1 MAVSSPG
8 GAGNASDLILPP
20 DQTPLHSAPP
30 RSPHAF
36 QAMSNDGSP
45 SPSRTPTKEREYGT
59 TPSSRRS
66 GPASEDCS
74 PLGVPRFYPLGHI
87 DFELPGSEDA
97 KLEVDAARE
106 QQEGSSPGHK
116 QRQEGSSPHRG
127 QQQEGSSPHQVQQQ
141 TGQELEEQAGLWQ
154 QHLRHPQR
162 QRVEQQPPEEASF
175 GPAMPIDIAPHGTWA
190 SLPAPFKAA
199 VAEN

>member
-74 PLGVPRFYPLGHI
+74 PLRAPIFPTTSPGQV
-87 DFELPGSEDA
+87 DFESPGSGDA
-97 KLEVDAARE
+97 KLEDEDARIH
-106 QQEGSSPGHK
+106 QEESLSQSSW
-116 QRQEGSSPHRG
+116 E
-127 QQQEGSSPHQVQQQ
+127 QQQEGPSLCGERREQGSSTPVGLREDGPVSHQAQQQ
-141 TGQELEEQAGLWQ
+141 THQEMEEHTRLWQ
-154 QHLRHPQR
+154 
-162 QRVEQQPPEEASF
+162 
-175 GPAMPIDIAPHGTWA
+175 
-190 SLPAPFKAA
+190 
-199 VAEN
+199 